1 MISALVTLIIY
12 LIVIGILLWLVYYVL
27 DAIPVPEPFN
37 RWAKLLLV
45 VVAVLI
51 IIVLLLQLV
60 GSGGNINLPSL
71 R

>member
-1 MISALVTLIIY
+1 MIMGLVTLIIY
-12 LIVIGILLWLVYYVL
+12 LIIVGILIWLLYYIL

-37 RWAKLLLV
+37 RWAKLLCI

-51 IIVLLLQLV
+51 VIVLLLQLV